1 MALVCCWLWD
11 HLRLDALD
19 CAAANTHFGGDF
31 QDALIA
37 ERQRSPDCRRS
48 ACQSIRWRARLLSLK
63 LGATPLWKSPAY
75 TVAFR
80 RAEES
85 RLAPIIEA
93 SGAKVSDE

>member
-1 MALVCCWLWD
+1 MIG
-11 HLRLDALD
+11 LDAYED
-19 CAAANTHFGGDF
+19 
-31 QDALIA
+31 
-37 ERQRSPDCRRS
+37 
-48 ACQSIRWRARLLSLK
+48 WRARLLSLK

-93 SGAKVSDE
+93 SGAKVE